1 MVWCGALCCVMLT
14 PDPMRRDKKKICS
27 SGVPS
32 SLLLR
37 APKLIVVLV
46 SFEVDQRLQ
55 TIGCKVFTTS
65 IISAASVSVFAP
77 LLYGFLL

>member
-1 MVWCGALCCVMLT
+1 MVLT
-14 PDPMRRDKKKICS
+14 PDAMRRDKKICS